1 MNTNAKDFAAINGL
15 YDPLEQTESNPGLL
29 RKTINSAICM
39 ARAYYERRTLRSTV
53 RALQAMDD
61 RLLADIGM
69 SRGEIHSIVY
79 GGASDQTRR
88 LRTIAE

>member
-15 YDPLEQTESNPGLL
+15 YDPLDQTESNPGLL
-29 RKTINSAICM
+29 RKAANAFIGM
-39 ARAYYERRTLRSTV
+39 ARAYYEQRTLRSTV

-88 LRTIAE
+88 LRTVAE